1 MEPARRINAV
11 TARITVAGATWSGV
25 TTMLPFPMDEN
36 WYENHWYG
44 DQPRPKRRS
53 LSTSMTRFALCILLV
68 VGGAAVANHLHGS
81 NAHVGHAG
89 SLME

>member
-1 MEPARRINAV
+1 
-11 TARITVAGATWSGV
+11 
-25 TTMLPFPMDEN
+25 MLPFPMDKN

-53 LSTSMTRFALCILLV
+53 LSTSMTRFALCILVV

-81 NAHVGHAG
+81 NAGATHVGHAG